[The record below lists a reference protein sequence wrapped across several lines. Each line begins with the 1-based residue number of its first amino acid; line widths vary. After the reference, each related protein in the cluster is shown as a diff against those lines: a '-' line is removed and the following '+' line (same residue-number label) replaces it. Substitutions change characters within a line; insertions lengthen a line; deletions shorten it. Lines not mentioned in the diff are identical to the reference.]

1 MMPAEPYF
9 VLRIATHYFLVLL
22 THFNT
27 SYDNDKSLIKVSAS
41 MGKGLVDKYIS
52 ALKKDEEEKNKVK
65 YLDNN

>member
-1 MMPAEPYF
+1 
-9 VLRIATHYFLVLL
+9 LL